1 MTLLLLVQVDK
12 TEAEGPEAE
21 EAIARI
27 TQQGPSTSQAEDEE
41 PSSSDFHPSKPT
53 TSALAEHDAA
63 FPAIGSMNGI
73 NAPGKTAAAN
83 GSASVVATIGDESVA
98 PGALDAALETAPSS
112 VSVSFTVGEDG
123 EDVLVALS
131 LDGADR
137 YASTHALHMQYMS
150 CMYAMLSACIGVSA

>member
-1 MTLLLLVQVDK
+1 MQVDR

-27 TQQGPSTSQAEDEE
+27 TQQGPSTSQGEDEE
-41 PSSSDFHPSKPT
+41 SPSSNYPPSKPT
-53 TSALAEHDAA
+53 TSAIAEHDAA

-73 NAPGKTAAAN
+73 AAPGKAAATN
-83 GSASVVATIGDESVA
+83 GHGNASVAATIGDESTA
-98 PGALDAALETAPSS
+98 PGARDSGLETAPSS

-131 LDGADR
+131 LDGGDR
-137 YASTHALHMQYMS
+137 
-150 CMYAMLSACIGVSA
+150 